1 MASPTHPI
9 YISDD
14 DDVHEVIVIPDP
26 EIFNVSDDE
35 AEVEPDVLEASDES
49 EPESDYE
56 ENPEEMTDVEH
67 EAPEPE
73 DDPEVVVDEEPE
85 APMEAEPEMEARV
98 PVMRRPSFRPYR
110 LRPGGALFM
119 FTPRKQI
126 LPPRKR
132 KLAPAFGEEDT
143 VPPPPSPKRA
153 RAADIIEDDDT
164 SDEEPPSTFE
174 VGGTSQPPLPVT
186 ADMEPEDVDPPTLAV
201 RCEMYDHQLESLRGV
216 VHAIQEAQY
225 LDDQARH
232 ILHDQAVEALVAQR
246 VNAAMAQYEANRNVT
261 GGTNSGAG
269 GGGTSGNM
277 NGSGNENG
285 GGSGGGNGNGTGNT
299 SGAGGSGTRGEDTNG
314 NQLTLA
320 SSLERSLLMIIMF

>member
-1 MASPTHPI
+1 MTSPAHPI

-14 DDVHEVIVIPDP
+14 DDVHEVIVILDP

-35 AEVEPDVLEASDES
+35 AEVEPDVLEAGDES

-56 ENPEEMTDVEH
+56 EDPGDMTDVEY
-67 EAPEPE
+67 EVPEPE
-73 DDPEVVVDEEPE
+73 DDPEVVVGEEPE

-98 PVMRRPSFRPYR
+98 QVMRRPSFRPYR

-153 RAADIIEDDDT
+153 SAADIIEDDDT

-186 ADMEPEDVDPPTLAV
+186 ADMETEDVDPPTLAV
-201 RCEMYDHQLESLRGV
+201 RCEIYDHQLESLRGV

-232 ILHDQAVEALVAQR
+232 ILHDQVVRTEQMAGVAEAR
-246 VNAAMAQYEANRNVT
+246 SIAAR
-261 GGTNSGAG
+261 GTNSGAG

-277 NGSGNENG
+277 NSSGNENG
-285 GGSGGGNGNGTGNT
+285 GGSGGGNGNGTANT

>member
-1 MASPTHPI
+1 MTSPAHPI

-14 DDVHEVIVIPDP
+14 DDVHEVIIIPDP

-35 AEVEPDVLEASDES
+35 AEVEPDVLEANDES
-49 EPESDYE
+49 QPESDYE
-56 ENPEEMTDVEH
+56 EDPEEMTDVEH

-85 APMEAEPEMEARV
+85 APMEAEPEMEDEPEMEAREAD
-98 PVMRRPSFRPYR
+98 PPPSQEEVSVCFW
-110 LRPGGALFM
+110 
-119 FTPRKQI
+119 RKGY
-126 LPPRKR
+126 L
-132 KLAPAFGEEDT
+132 
-143 VPPPPSPKRA
+143 PPPPSPKRE
-153 RAADIIEDDDT
+153 RAADIVEDGDT

-186 ADMEPEDVDPPTLAV
+186 ADLEPEDVDPPTLAV
-201 RCEMYDHQLESLRGV
+201 RCEMYDHQL
-216 VHAIQEAQY
+216 
-225 LDDQARH
+225 D
-232 ILHDQAVEALVAQR
+232 
-246 VNAAMAQYEANRNVT
+246 
-261 GGTNSGAG
+261 
-269 GGGTSGNM
+269 
-277 NGSGNENG
+277 GNENG

>member
-1 MASPTHPI
+1 MTSPAHPI

-14 DDVHEVIVIPDP
+14 DDVHEVIVILDP

-35 AEVEPDVLEASDES
+35 AEVEPDVLEAGDES

-56 ENPEEMTDVEH
+56 EDPEDMTNVEY

-73 DDPEVVVDEEPE
+73 DDPEVVVGEEPE
-85 APMEAEPEMEARV
+85 APMEAEPEMEAREAD
-98 PVMRRPSFRPYR
+98 PSPS
-110 LRPGGALFM
+110 
-119 FTPRKQI
+119 Q
-126 LPPRKR
+126 
-132 KLAPAFGEEDT
+132 EDT

-153 RAADIIEDDDT
+153 SAAEIIEDDDT

-186 ADMEPEDVDPPTLAV
+186 ADMETEDVDPPTLAV
-201 RCEMYDHQLESLRGV
+201 RCEIYDHQL
-216 VHAIQEAQY
+216 
-225 LDDQARH
+225 D
-232 ILHDQAVEALVAQR
+232 
-246 VNAAMAQYEANRNVT
+246 
-261 GGTNSGAG
+261 
-269 GGGTSGNM
+269 
-277 NGSGNENG
+277 SGNENG
-285 GGSGGGNGNGTGNT
+285 GGNGNGTANT